1 MSHTIRGKDVVNR
14 TGGVD
19 TYDGRVLYGIDAESY
34 MKIQSKE
41 DPEYEREVGE
51 WIEGVIGE
59 KLMDLGDLHGSL
71 KDGTVLCKLLNK
83 LRPGTIPKLNI
94 PKPGQKLHPLM
105 ERANIGL
112 FLKASEKFQIPSA
125 DMFSTT
131 DLYGKANMPQV
142 LQHMSALSRQSSAI
156 GLSKQVIG
164 PRLSARPSKIWED
177 VITEARLIQT
187 EELCDDQLE
196 QQLRVAKRKL
206 HEADLQAKR
215 ALISRDSVRK
225 DLDMNALEKRQLQTE
240 VEKLQDMLRAVRTSE
255 RTQKRQLSQLKE
267 REEEANEKLKMVA
280 DTMKSITDLKGEVH
294 RLTKVKNKYKYF
306 LVFLIISLGLLY
318 FYNTT
323 VTNEMQQQVID
334 FTWYY
339 GDNFV
344 NGVSYYTQAFAT
356 GSLEYGMAFLDTA
369 TYYGKAF
376 TNGAIDY
383 GHTFTHWFIDVS
395 QRSTQQLV
403 AMIANLF

>member
-1 MSHTIRGKDVVNR
+1 M
-14 TGGVD
+14 
-19 TYDGRVLYGIDAESY
+19 
-34 MKIQSKE
+34 
-41 DPEYEREVGE
+41 
-51 WIEGVIGE
+51 
-59 KLMDLGDLHGSL
+59 
-71 KDGTVLCKLLNK
+71 LC
-83 LRPGTIPKLNI
+83 
-94 PKPGQKLHPLM
+94 
-105 ERANIGL
+105 
-112 FLKASEKFQIPSA
+112 
-125 DMFSTT
+125 
-131 DLYGKANMPQV
+131 
-142 LQHMSALSRQSSAI
+142 
-156 GLSKQVIG
+156 
-164 PRLSARPSKIWED
+164 
-177 VITEARLIQT
+177 
-187 EELCDDQLE
+187 
-196 QQLRVAKRKL
+196 
-206 HEADLQAKR
+206 
-215 ALISRDSVRK
+215 
-225 DLDMNALEKRQLQTE
+225 
-240 VEKLQDMLRAVRTSE
+240 AVRTSE